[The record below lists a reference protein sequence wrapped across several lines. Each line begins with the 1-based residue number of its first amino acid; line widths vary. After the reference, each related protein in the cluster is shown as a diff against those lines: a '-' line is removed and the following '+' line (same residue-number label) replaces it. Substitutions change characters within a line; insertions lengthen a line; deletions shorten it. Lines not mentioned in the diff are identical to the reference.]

1 VDAHATA
8 RRFPSGI
15 DIMSWQPSNDPK
27 PGDAQSCDAVE
38 QVIVPRA
45 RDLGG
50 FEVRRAL
57 PAAGKQMVGPFI
69 FFDQMGPAEFLIGTG
84 IDVRPHP
91 HIGLATVTYLFD
103 GEILHRDSLGTEL
116 PIRPGELNLMTAGS
130 GIVHSE
136 RTSAA
141 ERAKGPRLFGIQ
153 AWAALPKSHEE
164 DAPAFVHHGTGE
176 LPRIAGDGKTV
187 RVVMGSLYG
196 ETSPAVF
203 PHACFYAEAVL
214 APGAVLPLD
223 PDYDERAVFVVSG
236 EIDIAGQTFGAGRLL
251 VLRPGDRISILALS
265 QARLMLL
272 GGEPMDGPRHIW
284 WNFVSSSKD
293 RIDAAKADWKAR
305 RFAPV
310 PADAEE
316 FIPLPENGP
325 RS

>member
-1 VDAHATA
+1 
-8 RRFPSGI
+8 
-15 DIMSWQPSNDPK
+15 MSWQPCDDPK
-27 PGDAQSCDAVE
+27 PGDAASCDAVE

-103 GEILHRDSLGTEL
+103 GEIVHRDSLGSDRS
-116 PIRPGELNLMTAGS
+116 IKPGELNLMTAGR

-136 RTSAA
+136 RTSPG

-153 AWAALPKSHEE
+153 AWAALPKAHEE
-164 DAPAFVHHGTGE
+164 DAPAFAHYDAAA
-176 LPRIAGDGKTV
+176 LPRIAGEGKTV
-187 RVVMGSLYG
+187 RVIMGSLYG
-196 ETSPAVF
+196 QSSPAAF
-203 PHACFYAEAVL
+203 PHDCFYAEAVL
-214 APGAVLPLD
+214 APGAVLPLA
-223 PDYDERAVFVVSG
+223 PDYDERAVYIASG
-236 EIDIAGQTFGAGRLL
+236 EIDIAGQTYTAGRLL
-251 VLRPGDRISILALS
+251 VFRPGDRISILANAQS
-265 QARLMLL
+265 RLMLV

-293 RIDAAKADWKAR
+293 RIDAAKADWKAK
-305 RFAPV
+305 RFPAV
-310 PADAEE
+310 PSDGVE
-316 FIPLPENGP
+316 FIPLPE
-325 RS
+325 